1 MAEPVDVI
9 SLFQKAALEVN
20 NTRLDGLTRATVISQ
35 LGMDS
40 VAVMEVVTY
49 FEDKLNVRLPDE
61 ELARV
66 STLGDLCDVIERQ
79 RSSPAPV

>member
-1 MAEPVDVI
+1 MPQPVDVI
-9 SLFQKAALEVN
+9 GLFQKAALEVN
-20 NTRLDGLTRATVISQ
+20 NRRLEGLTRDTVISQ

-49 FEDKLNVRLPDE
+49 FEEKLNLRLPDE

-66 STLGDLCDVIERQ
+66 VTLGDLCNLIERQ
-79 RSSPAPV
+79 LPPETAA

>member
-1 MAEPVDVI
+1 MPQPVDVI
-9 SLFQKAALEVN
+9 GLFQRAALEVN
-20 NTRLDGLTRATVISQ
+20 NRRLEGLTRDTVISQ

-49 FEDKLNVRLPDE
+49 FEEKLNLRLPDE

-66 STLGDLCDVIERQ
+66 STLGDLCNLIERQ
-79 RSSPAPV
+79 LPPETAA